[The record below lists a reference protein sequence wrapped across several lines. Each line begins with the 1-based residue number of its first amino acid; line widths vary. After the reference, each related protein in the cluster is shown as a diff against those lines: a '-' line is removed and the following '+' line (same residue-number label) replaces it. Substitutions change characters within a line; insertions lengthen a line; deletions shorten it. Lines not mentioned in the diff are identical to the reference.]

1 MKQPDTAA
9 LRERL
14 ANYTPEDELEQDKQE
29 LEGLLQE
36 VNYQLIELRNLL
48 KEVNALKE
56 ELHGIHGSLKHTV
69 QRERTAFNALV
80 AAKDS
85 ADNIVNGINR
95 AIVKAEQHTVIRA
108 EIGTDEMEKC
118 INAQSNTSRPK
129 KNCWRSTALKWPNTS
144 KAMKEFGSLHIGLL
158 FCNYTVHFL
167 LSCRHMG
174 LVKMKELQNMVI
186 YGKHRNCHCSCYKL
200 EHIELPLIHFQILP
214 S

>member
-108 EIGTDEMEKC
+108 EIGTDEMEKVHQC
-118 INAQSNTSRPK
+118 TVQHIKAEKELLEKHSVKMAKHLQSNK
-129 KNCWRSTALKWPNTS
+129 GIWLSTYWFTFFVIIQFIFCLAVGIWAWLK
-144 KAMKEFGSLHIGLL
+144 
-158 FCNYTVHFL
+158 
-167 LSCRHMG
+167 
-174 LVKMKELQNMVI
+174 
-186 YGKHRNCHCSCYKL
+186 
-200 EHIELPLIHFQILP
+200 
-214 S
+214 

>member
-85 ADNIVNGINR
+85 AHCQGGTAHRHPCRNR
-95 AIVKAEQHTVIRA
+95 
-108 EIGTDEMEKC
+108 
-118 INAQSNTSRPK
+118 
-129 KNCWRSTALKWPNTS
+129 
-144 KAMKEFGSLHIGLL
+144 
-158 FCNYTVHFL
+158 
-167 LSCRHMG
+167 
-174 LVKMKELQNMVI
+174 
-186 YGKHRNCHCSCYKL
+186 HR
-200 EHIELPLIHFQILP
+200 
-214 S
+214 